1 MLRRCKMKIEKIEL
15 QNVLI
20 PMAASGLPNSVGRN
34 YGAYM
39 LVRVKC
45 DNGLEGFGEGYY
57 GNATSAVAA
66 IIRDVLAP
74 EIIGQE
80 ATNINSLYERMY
92 RAGYYFGRVGLNT
105 FAIGVLEIALWDIVG
120 KHLGAPIYSLLGG
133 TAKEIGP
140 PHPTLRFLFHEV
152 ENNIVPVY
160 GSLQPYRTSVEAA
173 AAAVEAVKAGFKS
186 VKLHQVDLESVKTT
200 REAVGKDIEITIDP
214 TGYFNPLEAERFAK
228 SLAEYNVGWL
238 EEPIWPPDDYP
249 ALARLRNRSPVAIA
263 GGENEFTIW
272 GFERILEAEAVDILQ
287 PDVLRL
293 GGIMESVKVYSKAQ
307 SRNILI
313 APHNFRYGP
322 VLAASA
328 HLSLVFSNVIAL
340 ETPWVQLEANLLKD
354 GPEISQGHIKLTK
367 LPGLGIIVDEDVV
380 KEYRVE
386 IFPRK

>member
-1 MLRRCKMKIEKIEL
+1 MKIEKVEL

-20 PMAASGLPNSVGRN
+20 PMAASGLPKSVGRN

-45 DNGLEGFGEGYY
+45 DDGLEGFGEGYY

-80 ATNINSLYERMY
+80 ATNINGLYERMY
-92 RAGYYFGRVGLNT
+92 RAGFYFGRVGLNT
-105 FAIGVLEIALWDIVG
+105 FAISALEIALWDIVG
-120 KHLGAPIYSLLGG
+120 KHFGAPIYSLLGG
-133 TAKEIGP
+133 SVRKIGP
-140 PHPTLRFLFHEV
+140 PHPTLRFLFGEV
-152 ENNIVPVY
+152 EDNIVPVY
-160 GSLQPYRTSVEAA
+160 ASLQPYRTSDEAA

-186 VKLHQVDLESVKTT
+186 VKLHQVDLESVKAT

-249 ALARLRNRSPVAIA
+249 ALARLRCRSPVAIA

-272 GFERILEAEAVDILQ
+272 GFERILEAQAVDILQ
-287 PDVLRL
+287 PEVVRL
-293 GGIMESVKVYSKAQ
+293 GGIMESFKVYSMAQ

-328 HLSLVFSNVIAL
+328 HLSLLFSNVISL

-367 LPGLGIIVDEDVV
+367 LPGLGVMVDEDVV